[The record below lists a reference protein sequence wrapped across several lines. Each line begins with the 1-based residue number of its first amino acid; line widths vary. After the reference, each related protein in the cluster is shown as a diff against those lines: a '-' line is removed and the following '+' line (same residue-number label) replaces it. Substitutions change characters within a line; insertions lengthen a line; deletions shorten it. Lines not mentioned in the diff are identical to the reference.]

1 MRAIPVRM
9 FIKENTMPGF
19 IFYRGPSPIDGAPIV
34 AIATLK
40 SKNSKTGDMVQTWIL
55 REDISPLDAIATGED
70 QSICGNCAHRG
81 TAKRKRTCY
90 VDAGKAPSM
99 VFDAYHR
106 GQYIDLSDDPGTVA
120 MLIAQRIVRMGAYG
134 DPAMVPVAK
143 WRMLLAAA
151 AGRTGYTHAWRRMW
165 AQSLRPYVMASVD
178 SVAEQDIARA
188 MGWRTFRVRAET
200 EPLQSNEFACPASPE
215 GGQRKQCITCKA
227 CDGGRATKASAA
239 IIVHGKMAK
248 YFATA

>member
-1 MRAIPVRM
+1 
-9 FIKENTMPGF
+9 MPGF

-40 SKNSKTGDMVQTWIL
+40 SVNGKTGNLVQTWIL
-55 REDISPLDAIATGED
+55 REDISPLDAIQSGAD
-70 QSICGNCAHRG
+70 ASICGNCTHRG

-90 VDAGKAPSM
+90 VDIGKSPSS
-99 VFDAYHR
+99 VWSAFHR

-134 DPAMVPVAK
+134 DPAMVPVRQ

-165 AQSLRPYVMASVD
+165 AQALRPYVMASVD
-178 SVAEQDIARA
+178 SVAEQDTARA
-188 MGWRTFRVRAET
+188 MGWRTFRVRTKT
-200 EPLQSNEFACPASPE
+200 EPLESNEFACPASPE
-215 GGQRKQCITCKA
+215 GGERMQCIDCQA
-227 CDGGRATKASAA
+227 CDGADRPGKSSAT
-239 IIVHGKMAK
+239 IIVHGAMARH
-248 YFATA
+248 FATA

>member
-1 MRAIPVRM
+1 MS
-9 FIKENTMPGF
+9 GF
-19 IFYRGPSPIDGAPIV
+19 IFYRGPSPIDGSPIV

-40 SKNSKTGDMVQTWIL
+40 SVNSKTGDMVQTWIL

-70 QSICGNCAHRG
+70 RSICGNCAHRG
-81 TAKRKRTCY
+81 RKGKKRTCY
-90 VDAGKAPSM
+90 VQADKAPSS
-99 VFDAYHR
+99 VWNAFHR
-106 GQYIDLSDDPGTVA
+106 GQYIDLSNDPETIA
-120 MLIAQRIVRMGAYG
+120 YLINDRIVRMGAYG

-143 WRMLLAAA
+143 WRMLLAGS

-188 MGWRTFRVRAET
+188 MGWRTFRVRTET

-215 GGQRKQCITCKA
+215 GGERMQCIDCQA
-227 CDGGRATKASAA
+227 CDGGRAGKASAA
-239 IIVHGKMAK
+239 IIVHGAMAK
-248 YFATA
+248 HFA

>member
-1 MRAIPVRM
+1 MA
-9 FIKENTMPGF
+9 GF

-55 REDISPLDAIATGED
+55 REDISPLDAIAAGED
-70 QSICGNCAHRG
+70 RSICGNCAHRG
-81 TAKRKRTCY
+81 SKGKKRTCY
-90 VDAGKAPSM
+90 VQADKAPTSIWN
-99 VFDAYHR
+99 AYHR
-106 GQYIDLSDDPGTVA
+106 GQYIDLSDDPGTIA

-151 AGRTGYTHAWRRMW
+151 AGRTGYTHAWRRVW
-165 AQSLRPYVMASVD
+165 AQALRPYVMASVD

-188 MGWRTFRVRAET
+188 MGWRTFRVRTEV
-200 EPLQSNEFACPASPE
+200 EPLQANEFACPASPE
-215 GGQRKQCITCKA
+215 GGERKQCIDCKA
-227 CDGGRATKASAA
+227 CDGGRAGKASAA
-239 IIVHGKMAK
+239 IIVHGAMAK